1 MKLKKTYIVI
11 GNNMSKIE
19 TYEELFISRFIFLTA
34 LDAVIPEGK
43 GIFLILKNKDLGFE
57 RVIVHNTDD
66 IIGVLD
72 AEERTDLKH
81 GEWVTLIDG
90 DLISN

>member
-1 MKLKKTYIVI
+1 
-11 GNNMSKIE
+11 MSKIE
-19 TYEELFISRFIFLTA
+19 TYEELFISRFIFVKA
-34 LDAVIPEGK
+34 LDAIIPEGK
-43 GIFLILKNKDLGFE
+43 GIFLVFENEKLGFK

-81 GEWVTLIDG
+81 GDWLTLING